1 MNTTKQEAMPEAVSS
16 VTYTLESK
24 NGFPLLFTVRGAS
37 GGELL
42 QAMTDS
48 IEPMLLEKGY
58 QPQMKQY
65 GPGRP
70 KKEIEYVPNRK
81 CPTCGSPL
89 VYATLKDGRKFIKCS
104 TQTYDFATKT
114 KGGCPFVEW
123 PQDSTSKQG
132 TPDTSF

>member
-1 MNTTKQEAMPEAVSS
+1 MTPTKQETMPEAIAST
-16 VTYTLESK
+16 TYTLESPE
-24 NGFPLLFTVRGAS
+24 GYPLLFTIRGAS
-37 GGELL
+37 GMDLL
-42 QAMTDS
+42 TTMRTV
-48 IEPMLLEKGY
+48 IEPKLKELGY
-58 QPQMKQY
+58 KPQVKQY
-65 GPGRP
+65 GAGRP